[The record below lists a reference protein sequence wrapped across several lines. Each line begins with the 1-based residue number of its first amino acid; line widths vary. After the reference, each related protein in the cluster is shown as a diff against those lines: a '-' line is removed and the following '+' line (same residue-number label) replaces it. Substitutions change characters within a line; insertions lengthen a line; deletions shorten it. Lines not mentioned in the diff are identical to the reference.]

1 MRDLNL
7 KCLLRSKKG
16 HNKISP
22 KNRRTSQAQKEKIQA
37 KPKAIDTDDPWGNK
51 RKAQGIL
58 KPRKKKE
65 ASKKETTTKH
75 KEARILNK
83 RRSLRAQIKRKTG
96 TDR

>member
-51 RKAQGIL
+51 KKAQRIL
-58 KPRKKKE
+58 KPRKERSIQKKRPQQ
-65 ASKKETTTKH
+65 SIKKQGSSISADPFEH
-75 KEARILNK
+75 K
-83 RRSLRAQIKRKTG
+83 
-96 TDR
+96 